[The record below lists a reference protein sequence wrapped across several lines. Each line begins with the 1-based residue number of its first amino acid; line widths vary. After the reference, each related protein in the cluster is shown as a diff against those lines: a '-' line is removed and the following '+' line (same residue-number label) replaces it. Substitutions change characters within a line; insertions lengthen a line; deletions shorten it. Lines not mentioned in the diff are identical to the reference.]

1 MTSTM
6 KTVLLV
12 LLLSVAAFGQM
23 RVQTI
28 TIASGASASSALK
41 PMGGCIPTFI
51 LMPGTWTAASLA
63 PEVSTDGVT
72 YTGVYDEYGSQVLI
86 AAAASRVIRLSPAD
100 YLAFPYL
107 RFSSV
112 NSSGVAAN
120 QAGAR
125 SLIVGCKT
133 N

>member
-1 MTSTM
+1 M
-6 KTVLLV
+6 KTIILGLILAV
-12 LLLSVAAFGQM
+12 SAFGQM

-28 TIASGASASSALK
+28 TIASGASASTALK

-72 YTGVYDEYGSQVLI
+72 FAGVYDEYGSQVLI
-86 AAAASRVIRLSPAD
+86 TAAASRVIRLSPAD